1 MRLPGDVRFG
11 ALAALSF
18 VLLTG
23 CGAGGSSGYPKPA
36 GIAPVGQGSVA
47 KRGPAADYPM
57 VLGDPFTIDGETYT
71 PSDTLNY
78 DRVGY
83 AALDQGDGVTAASKT
98 LPLPSYVEI
107 TSLET
112 GKTILVRVE
121 RRGPMTNARLVA
133 LSPDAASQLAA
144 SDGTPVRVRRVN
156 PPEVERAE
164 LRSGRPAGER
174 LETPKSLVEVLKRKL
189 PPNGEASLQSRAAAP
204 ADPTPASA
212 KAPGVINTAKKPPI
226 AGTASPEGYALKPLA
241 KTAVAP
247 PVASASSAKPKPT
260 TVEKSK
266 SDASGGFLIQAGA
279 FSIKSNADRAAR
291 SVGGFVTRSGNLYMV
306 RSGPYRT
313 RGQAEA
319 ALVKVRAAGYSDA
332 RVISTS

>member
-1 MRLPGDVRFG
+1 MRLPGDVRLG

-23 CGAGGSSGYPKPA
+23 CGAGGSSGYPGA
-36 GIAPVGQGSVA
+36 AAIAPVGQASDA
-47 KRGPAADYPM
+47 RLGPAADYPM

-83 AALDQGDGVTAASKT
+83 AALDQGEGVTAASKT
-98 LPLPSYVEI
+98 LPLPSYVEV
-107 TSLET
+107 TSLVT

-144 SDGTPVRVRRVN
+144 VDGTPVRVRRVN

-164 LRSGRPAGER
+164 LRAGRPAGER

-189 PPNGEASLQSRAAAP
+189 PPSGEASLQSAAAVP
-204 ADPTPASA
+204 ADPVPASA
-212 KAPGVINTAKKPPI
+212 ESSSVTNAPKKPPV
-226 AGTASPEGYALKPLA
+226 AGKTSTEGYALNPPDKS
-241 KTAVAP
+241 TAVP
-247 PVASASSAKPKPT
+247 PATSPSATKLKT
-260 TVEKSK
+260 TVDEKSK
-266 SDASGGFLIQAGA
+266 ADVSDGFLIQAGA
-279 FSIKSNADRAAR
+279 FSVKSNADRAAR
-291 SVGGFVTRSGNLYMV
+291 SVGGFVTRSGNLYLV

>member
-1 MRLPGDVRFG
+1 MRLPGDVRLG

-23 CGAGGSSGYPKPA
+23 CGAGGSSGYPSA
-36 GIAPVGQGSVA
+36 AAIAPVGQGSDA
-47 KRGPAADYPM
+47 RFGPAADYPM

-83 AALDQGDGVTAASKT
+83 AALDQGEGVTAASKT
-98 LPLPSYVEI
+98 LPLPSYVEV
-107 TSLET
+107 TSLVT

-133 LSPDAASQLAA
+133 LSPDAARQLAA
-144 SDGTPVRVRRVN
+144 ADGTPVRVRRVN
-156 PPEVERAE
+156 PPEIERAE
-164 LRSGRPAGER
+164 LRAGRPAGER

-189 PPNGEASLQSRAAAP
+189 PPSGEASLRSTVSP
-204 ADPTPASA
+204 ADPVATSV
-212 KAPGVINTAKKPPI
+212 KAPGEAKGPNKPPI
-226 AGTASPEGYALKPLA
+226 VDKAPAEGYALKPLA
-241 KTAVAP
+241 TAPAAP
-247 PVASASSAKPKPT
+247 PVASSSAAKQKPAPT
-260 TVEKSK
+260 EKSK
-266 SDASGGFLIQAGA
+266 ADISDGFLIQAGA
-279 FSIKSNADRAAR
+279 FSVKGNADRAAR
-291 SVGGFVTRSGNLYMV
+291 SVGGFVTRSGNLYLV

-313 RGQAEA
+313 RGQADA

-332 RVISTS
+332 RVIPTS